1 AKAFC
6 FPRHSRGFIVDTIRL
21 ALPLLIG
28 NIIQQFYNTIN
39 MMIVGRYVGE
49 NAFAAVGVSGSV
61 MNFFI
66 AVIIGLCVGFSILYA
81 NSYGAKDYDKLRK
94 TIFMTAAIGLGI
106 TVILSLTGFIFVKEI
121 LLAIK
126 TPELLFNESV
136 IYLRIIF
143 AGMIFCVFY
152 NLNAS
157 ILQAIGKTNIMLFVL
172 LISMICNLLL
182 NYTFVAILRMEVK
195 GAALATILSQAISAA
210 MCIFYI
216 RRFMPKLK
224 LCKADM
230 IWDRKIFSTSFK
242 FGFTSSLQQ
251 SSLYFGKLLV
261 QSSINALGTA
271 AVMAYTADILI
282 EQLLLAFG
290 DSGAAAIAVF
300 VAQNYGHN
308 EVERVKNGLKKG
320 LRLMVITGVVLS
332 GLLFILKPLMLSLLI
347 SSANTAVT
355 ALALGYLSIMCI
367 FYPLSFVA
375 NSFQGYFRGIGM
387 IHLAFIGTFSQIV
400 IRVILIHYLT
410 KFMHLNAVA
419 LSTGIG
425 WIIMISIQIASFY
438 KIKNSKSENT

>member
-1 AKAFC
+1 MTDLTEGNI
-6 FPRHSRGFIVDTIRL
+6 SRQIIRL
-21 ALPLLIG
+21 AFPLLIG

-66 AVIIGLCVGFSILYA
+66 AVIIGLCVGFSILFA
-81 NSYGAKDYDKLRK
+81 SSYGAKDYDKLRK
-94 TIFMTAAIGLGI
+94 TIFMTAVIGLGMA
-106 TVILSLTGFIFVKEI
+106 VILSLTGFIFVKEI
-121 LLAIK
+121 LHAIK
-126 TPELLFNESV
+126 TPEPLFNEGV

-143 AGMIFCVFY
+143 IGMVFCVFY

-182 NYTFVAILRMEVK
+182 NYTFVAILRLEVK
-195 GAALATILSQAISAA
+195 GAALATISSQAISAA

-216 RRFMPKLK
+216 RRFIPKLK
-224 LCKADM
+224 LSKADM
-230 IWDRKIFSTSFK
+230 VWDKKIFAISFK

-261 QSSINALGTA
+261 QSAINALGTA

-308 EVERVKNGLKKG
+308 EIERVKNGLVKG
-320 LRLMVITGVVLS
+320 LKLMVTTGVILS
-332 GLLFILKPLMLSLLI
+332 GLLFILKPVVLSLLI
-347 SSANTAVT
+347 SRTNIEVT
-355 ALALGYLSIMCI
+355 NLALGYLGIMCI

-375 NSFQGYFRGIGM
+375 NSYQGYFRGIGM
-387 IHLAFIGTFSQIV
+387 IHFAFIATFSQIV
-400 IRVILIHYLT
+400 IRVILIHNLT
-410 KFMHLNAVA
+410 ALMHLNAVA

-425 WIIMISIQIASFY
+425 WIAMISIQSASFY
-438 KIKNSKSENT
+438 KIKRSEFKNTSNS

>member
-1 AKAFC
+1 
-6 FPRHSRGFIVDTIRL
+6 
-21 ALPLLIG
+21 
-28 NIIQQFYNTIN
+28 

-66 AVIIGLCVGFSILYA
+66 AVIIGLCVGFSILFA
-81 NSYGAKDYDKLRK
+81 SSYGAKDYDKLRK
-94 TIFMTAAIGLGI
+94 TIFMTAVIGLGMA
-106 TVILSLTGFIFVKEI
+106 VILSLTGFIFVKEI
-121 LLAIK
+121 LHAIK
-126 TPELLFNESV
+126 TPEPLFNEGV

-143 AGMIFCVFY
+143 TGMVFCVFY

-157 ILQAIGKTNIMLFVL
+157 ILQAIGRTNIMLFVL

-182 NYTFVAILRMEVK
+182 NYTFVAILRLEVK
-195 GAALATILSQAISAA
+195 GAALATISSQAISAA

-216 RRFMPKLK
+216 RRFIPKLK
-224 LCKADM
+224 LSKADM
-230 IWDRKIFSTSFK
+230 VWDKKIFGISFK

-261 QSSINALGTA
+261 QSAINALGTA

-308 EVERVKNGLKKG
+308 EIERVKNGLVKG
-320 LRLMVITGVVLS
+320 LKLMVTTGVILS
-332 GLLFILKPLMLSLLI
+332 GLLFILKPVVLSLLI
-347 SSANTAVT
+347 SRTNIEVT
-355 ALALGYLSIMCI
+355 NLALGYLSIMCI

-375 NSFQGYFRGIGM
+375 NSYQGYFRGIGM
-387 IHLAFIGTFSQIV
+387 IHFAFIATFSQIV
-400 IRVILIHYLT
+400 IRVILIHNLT
-410 KFMHLNAVA
+410 AFMHLNAVA

-425 WIIMISIQIASFY
+425 WIAMISIQSASFY
-438 KIKNSKSENT
+438 KIKRSEFKNTLNS

>member
-1 AKAFC
+1 MADLTEGNI
-6 FPRHSRGFIVDTIRL
+6 SRQIIRL
-21 ALPLLIG
+21 AFPLLIG

-81 NSYGAKDYDKLRK
+81 NFYGAKDYDKLRK
-94 TIFMTAAIGLGI
+94 TIFMTAAIGLGM

-121 LLAIK
+121 LYAIK
-126 TPELLFNESV
+126 TPEPLFNEGV

-172 LISMICNLLL
+172 LISMACNLLL
-182 NYTFVAILRMEVK
+182 NYTFVAILRMGVM
-195 GAALATILSQAISAA
+195 GAALATISSQATSAA

-216 RRFMPKLK
+216 RKFVPRLK
-224 LCKADM
+224 LTKADM
-230 IWDRKIFSTSFK
+230 VWDKKIFSTSFK

-261 QSSINALGTA
+261 QSAINALGTA

-308 EVERVKNGLKKG
+308 EAERVKNGLRNG
-320 LRLMVITGVVLS
+320 MRLMVTTGVILS
-332 GLLFILKPLMLSLLI
+332 TLLFIIKPFVLSLLI
-347 SSANTAVT
+347 SVENIQVT
-355 ALALGYLSIMCI
+355 ELALRYLSIMCI
-367 FYPLSFVA
+367 FYPLSFIA
-375 NSFQGYFRGIGM
+375 NSFQGYFRGIGR
-387 IHLAFIGTFSQIV
+387 IHFAFIATFSQII
-400 IRVILIHYLT
+400 IRVILIHNLT
-410 KFMHLNAVA
+410 AHMHLTAVPI
-419 LSTGIG
+419 STGIG
-425 WIIMISIQIASFY
+425 WITMLAIQTASFY
-438 KIKNSKSENT
+438 KIKNSGTKDNLTA

>member
-1 AKAFC
+1 MADLTEGNISKQIIKLAF
-6 FPRHSRGFIVDTIRL
+6 
-21 ALPLLIG
+21 PLLIG

-66 AVIIGLCVGFSILYA
+66 AIIIGLCLGFSILYA

-94 TIFMTAAIGLGI
+94 TIFSTSVIGFGTTI
-106 TVILSLTGFIFVKEI
+106 ILSLIGFIFVKE
-121 LLAIK
+121 LLFAIK
-126 TPELLFNESV
+126 TPELLLNYCIS
-136 IYLRIIF
+136 YLRIIF
-143 AGMIFCVFY
+143 IGMIFSVFY

-172 LISMICNLLL
+172 LISMVSNLIL
-182 NYTFVAILRMEVK
+182 NFTFVAVLEMEVK

-210 MCIFYI
+210 MCLLYI
-216 RRFMPKLK
+216 RKFIPKLK
-224 LCKADM
+224 LTKADM
-230 IWDRKIFSTSFK
+230 IWDKKIFSNSYK

-271 AVMAYTADILI
+271 AVLAYTAAILL

-308 EVERVKNGLKKG
+308 EIDRVKNGLKSG
-320 LRLMVITGVVLS
+320 LKLMVATGIILS
-332 GLLFILKPLMLSLLI
+332 VLLFIIKPMVLSLFI
-347 SSANTAVT
+347 SKENITVT
-355 ALALGYLSIMCI
+355 TLALGYLSIMCI
-367 FYPLSFVA
+367 FYPLSFLA

-387 IHLAFIGTFSQIV
+387 IHIAFIGTMAQII
-400 IRVILIHYLT
+400 IRVILIYYLT
-410 KFMHLNAVA
+410 KFMHLNAVP

-425 WIIMISIQIASFY
+425 WMIMISIQLLSFY
-438 KIKNSKSENT
+438 KINNSKSKKHNLLS